1 MTFLSIFLDYSQ
13 HILNMLFGLHYTGIS
28 RQEFWNFHKVTHKGN
43 FILWLHPSLDNLAP
57 IAIGH
62 QISSPFI
69 HIFKAE
75 ATRNYIPEYVSAFV
89 D

>member
-1 MTFLSIFLDYSQ
+1 
-13 HILNMLFGLHYTGIS
+13 MLYGLHYTDIS
-28 RQEFWNFHKVTHKGN
+28 GQGFWNFHKVTHKNN
-43 FILWLHPSLDNLAP
+43 FILWLHPSLYNLAP

-69 HIFKAE
+69 CIFKAE
-75 ATRNYIPEYVSAFV
+75 VTRNYIPEYGSTFI